1 MTLRFLLL
9 NWRAELEE
17 ISTISVKP
25 LKPHLI
31 FLGIVITL
39 TSKSSCEVNFPYFN
53 LYLNFEV
60 NWRHVAAY
68 PRKLEN
74 EKIVKKL

>member
-31 FLGIVITL
+31 FWELL
-39 TSKSSCEVNFPYFN
+39 SLLHQNQ
-53 LYLNFEV
+53 
-60 NWRHVAAY
+60 A
-68 PRKLEN
+68 
-74 EKIVKKL
+74 VK